1 MDKYQTNDHSSFQTG
16 SDEDFEL
23 MTDIPRD
30 DPVVIEVK
38 IKFTFFFYFHSII
51 EFLFSVVVN
60 VIMK

>member
-1 MDKYQTNDHSSFQTG
+1 MDKYQANGHSSFQTG

-38 IKFTFFFYFHSII
+38 IKFTFLKTFIRLLNL
-51 EFLFSVVVN
+51 FLASSST
-60 VIMK
+60 